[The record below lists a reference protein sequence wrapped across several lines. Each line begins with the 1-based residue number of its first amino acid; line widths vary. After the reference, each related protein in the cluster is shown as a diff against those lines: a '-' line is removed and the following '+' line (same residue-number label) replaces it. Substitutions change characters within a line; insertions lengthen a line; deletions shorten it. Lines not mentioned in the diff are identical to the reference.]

1 MLGKLYFLI
10 GLARSGKSTV
20 ARKWENY
27 KIDISDNNKLTS
39 MVLQDTPRIVV
50 CADWIRLA
58 MHGQP
63 FAQEAEEIVHALKN
77 MMARM
82 YINNGYDVLIDG
94 THTADKS
101 IKDLLRIDKKAIFY
115 LCNTTAAECK
125 KRAIM
130 SNQEY
135 LIEKNVIDR
144 MEKQLAPWRDNAEEH
159 INQLRNEL

>member
-1 MLGKLYFLI
+1 MGRLYFLV
-10 GLARSGKSTV
+10 GLARSGKSSL

-58 MHGQP
+58 MHGQI
-63 FAQEAEEIVHALKN
+63 FAQEAEEMVHATKN
-77 MMARM
+77 MIARM
-82 YINNGYDVLIDG
+82 YFNNGYDVLVDG
-94 THTADKS
+94 THTTDKS

-115 LCNTTAAECK
+115 LCNTTITECQ

-135 LIEKNVIDR
+135 LIEKGVIDR
-144 MEKQLAPWRDNAEEH
+144 MEKQLAPWRNDAVEH
-159 INQLRNEL
+159 INQLRNEV